1 MSEISFI
8 IVALILFLT
17 SLTIRAQHLGTLR
30 LHEATF
36 LTSHNAHANLAV
48 AEGVIEPLGTN
59 QEDTILE
66 QLKIDGVRGLML
78 NITLN
83 EEEAEPLRLVHGNS
97 FIMLDYGDMK
107 TSLEE
112 NLIPFLEENKDTIIS
127 IFLETVNDNDYIT
140 RDKILV
146 QLKNIFTNLSVDG
159 VPLKDLT
166 FKYDDEKWTE
176 YSDWPTINE
185 MIQSNQRIMLFTDR
199 TEHAESEYGFIFREN
214 VLKENN
220 WEGIEGCRER
230 YKWGQDKVSLPG
242 NDKWTRLFFMNHFSA
257 NSGLEGREETIGDNN
272 LIGGGINGLGILYNR
287 IKTCMANNNNH
298 KPNFLSLD
306 WVKGGDAR
314 AIRDYLNKCAEECPM
329 VSADICLGCISEEY
343 CSSVSEMELNTC
355 QDKSLLEDETSIPSP
370 IDEANTN
377 TPSKRPVES
386 SPIEANTNSPSKSSL
401 ESPPTLLPNSEPPSY
416 SPSTT
421 SPIRAEESDH
431 PSSESV
437 KTSTNPTRTPSLR
450 PSPEEIN
457 SSNPTLPS
465 TTSAPLDISQLQS
478 QNKAINVRKTTLS
491 AVAMGLLIMMIG

>member
-1 MSEISFI
+1 MSVISFI
-8 IVALILFLT
+8 IAFFIILLF
-17 SLTIRAQHLGTLR
+17 SSPTIRAQHLGNLR

-78 NITLN
+78 DILLN
-83 EEEAEPLRLVHGNS
+83 EEEGELLRLVHGNS

-159 VPLKDLT
+159 VPLKHLT
-166 FKYDDEKWTE
+166 FQYDDEKWKE
-176 YSDWPTINE
+176 HSDWPTINE
-185 MIQSNQRIMLFTDR
+185 MIQSNQRILLFTDR
-199 TEHAESEYGFIFREN
+199 SEHAESEYGFMYRED
-214 VLKENN
+214 VLVENN

-257 NSGLEGREETIGDNN
+257 SSGLDGREETIGDN

-314 AIRDYLNKCAEECPM
+314 AIRDYLNQCAEECPM

-355 QDKSLLEDETSIPSP
+355 QDKSLLEDEASDAPT
-370 IDEANTN
+370 
-377 TPSKRPVES
+377 S

-401 ESPPTLLPNSEPPSY
+401 ESPPTLLPSSKSPSY
-416 SPSTT
+416 QPSTT
-421 SPIRAEESDH
+421 SPVRAEESDP

-437 KTSTNPTRTPSLR
+437 ETSTNPTRTPSLR

-457 SSNPTLPS
+457 SSNPTLSS